1 MADAAADDGDG
12 TTGPAAAAQSPAPHS
27 PAPGRAAGHPAQE
40 PDHSRHPS
48 ARARWS
54 SRWATVVAVVQR
66 LLYVLIT
73 VAVGWAVYYFLLARL
88 ARGPEQLWVFL
99 PVWLIAAYALLP
111 RIHKILSSLYIPDYF
126 IGRART
132 GDGVLGDPVN
142 LAVIGPERE
151 LREAMTVAGWTA
163 ADPITPATA
172 ARTLTSTLLGR
183 SYPEAP
189 VSSLYVFGKKQDMAF
204 QREIDGNPRKRH
216 HVRFWKCPEGWKL
229 PGGFA
234 VDWVGAGTY
243 DKRVGLSLFT
253 FQITHKIADG
263 TDEERDFIIQTLR
276 TAHSVESVH
285 VIEHFFSGYHHRN
298 GGGDAIRTDGNL
310 PIIDLLPQVTSK
322 ILPQVV
328 RELGPQPEPD
338 VRDGT
343 AGSENP
349 TPRRPH
355 YPL

>member
-1 MADAAADDGDG
+1 MADAAAAEGDG
-12 TTGPAAAAQSPAPHS
+12 PGGPAPASRP
-27 PAPGRAAGHPAQE
+27 PAGLPAQE
-40 PDHSRHPS
+40 PDHSRQPS

-99 PVWLIAAYALLP
+99 PVWLIGAYALLP

-151 LREAMTVAGWTA
+151 LREAMTAAGWTE

-172 ARTLTSTLLGR
+172 WRTLTSTLSGR
-183 SYPEAP
+183 SYPQAP

-263 TDEERDFIIQTLR
+263 TDEERDFIIETLR
-276 TAHSVESVH
+276 KARSVESVH
-285 VIEHFFSGYHHRN
+285 VIKHFFSGYHHRN
-298 GGGDAIRTDGNL
+298 GGGDAIRTDGHL
-310 PIIDLLPQVTSK
+310 PIIDLLPQGAPKASG
-322 ILPQVV
+322 
-328 RELGPQPEPD
+328 GPHG
-338 VRDGT
+338 RGT
-343 AGSENP
+343 P
-349 TPRRPH
+349 IPRRP
-355 YPL
+355 

>member
-1 MADAAADDGDG
+1 MNNAAASGG
-12 TTGPAAAAQSPAPHS
+12 ALSPEPA
-27 PAPGRAAGHPAQE
+27 GAAGPPAGQAPRE
-40 PDHSRHPS
+40 PDHARPPS
-48 ARARWS
+48 AKARWS
-54 SRWATVVAVVQR
+54 SRWATVVAVLQR
-66 LLYVLIT
+66 LLYVLVT

-151 LREAMTVAGWTA
+151 LRAAMMTAGWTE

-172 ARTLTSTLLGR
+172 WRTLTSTMMGR
-183 SYPEAP
+183 SYPKAP

-229 PGGFA
+229 PGGFD

-263 TDEERDFIIQTLR
+263 TDEERDFIIETLR
-276 TAHSVESVH
+276 KAHAVESVH
-285 VIEHFFSGYHHRN
+285 VIRHFFSGYHHRN
-298 GGGDAIRTDGNL
+298 GGGDAIRTDGHL
-310 PIIDLLPQVTSK
+310 PIIDLLPRPVS
-322 ILPQVV
+322 
-328 RELGPQPEPD
+328 GD
-338 VRDGT
+338 DGGAGT
-343 AGSENP
+343 AS
-349 TPRRPH
+349 RRHP
-355 YPL
+355 

>member
-1 MADAAADDGDG
+1 MADAAAAEGDG
-12 TTGPAAAAQSPAPHS
+12 PAGPAPAARPP
-27 PAPGRAAGHPAQE
+27 AGHPAQE
-40 PDHSRHPS
+40 PDHSRQPS
-48 ARARWS
+48 ARARWR
-54 SRWATVVAVVQR
+54 SRWVTVVAVVQR

-151 LREAMTVAGWTA
+151 LREAMITAGWTA
-163 ADPITPATA
+163 ADPITPTTA
-172 ARTLTSTLLGR
+172 WRTLTSTLLRR
-183 SYPEAP
+183 SYPQAP
-189 VSSLYVFGKKQDMAF
+189 VSSLYVFGTKQDMAF

-263 TDEERDFIIQTLR
+263 TDEERDFIIETLR
-276 TAHSVESVH
+276 RARSVESVH
-285 VIEHFFSGYHHRN
+285 VIKHFFSGYHHRN
-298 GGGDAIRTDGNL
+298 GGGDAIRTDGHL
-310 PIIDLLPQVTSK
+310 PIIDLLPQGAPTA
-322 ILPQVV
+322 
-328 RELGPQPEPD
+328 GG
-338 VRDGT
+338 GT
-343 AGSENP
+343 AGSG
-349 TPRRPH
+349 TPVAP
-355 YPL
+355 PP

>member
-1 MADAAADDGDG
+1 MADAA
-12 TTGPAAAAQSPAPHS
+12 PAADGAPDW
-27 PAPGRAAGHPAQE
+27 PPAQE
-40 PDHSRHPS
+40 PDHSRHAS
-48 ARARWS
+48 ARARWA

-66 LLYVLIT
+66 LLYVFVT

-99 PVWLIAAYALLP
+99 PVWLVGAYALLP

-142 LAVIGPERE
+142 LAVVGPEHE

-163 ADPITPATA
+163 ADPVTPATA
-172 ARTLTSTLLGR
+172 WRTLTSTLLRR

-216 HVRFWKCPEGWKL
+216 HVRFWKCPAGWKL

-263 TDEERDFIIQTLR
+263 TDEERDFIIDTLR
-276 TAHSVESVH
+276 KARSVESVH

-310 PIIDLLPQVTSK
+310 PIIDLLPQDTSR

-328 RELGPQPEPD
+328 QTVPPEAVPN
-338 VRDGT
+338 VGGSP
-343 AGSENP
+343 AGSAMP
-349 TPRRPH
+349 IPRPPQD
-355 YPL
+355 PL

>member
-1 MADAAADDGDG
+1 MANAAPAADG
-12 TTGPAAAAQSPAPHS
+12 
-27 PAPGRAAGHPAQE
+27 APGGPPAQE
-40 PDHSRHPS
+40 PDHSRHPD
-48 ARARWS
+48 ARARWA

-66 LLYVLIT
+66 LLYVFVT
-73 VAVGWAVYYFLLARL
+73 VAVGWAIYYFLLARL

-142 LAVIGPERE
+142 LAVVGPEHE
-151 LREAMTVAGWTA
+151 LREAMTAAGWTT
-163 ADPITPATA
+163 ADPVTPATA
-172 ARTLTSTLLGR
+172 WRTLTSTLLRR

-216 HVRFWKCPEGWKL
+216 HVRFWKCPAGWKL

-263 TDEERDFIIQTLR
+263 TDEERDFIIDTLR
-276 TAHSVESVH
+276 KARSVESVH

-310 PIIDLLPQVTSK
+310 PIIDLLPQDTSR

-328 RELGPQPEPD
+328 QTVPPEAGPQVGGSP
-338 VRDGT
+338 
-343 AGSENP
+343 AGSAKP
-349 TPRRPH
+349 TPRPPH
-355 YPL
+355 HPL